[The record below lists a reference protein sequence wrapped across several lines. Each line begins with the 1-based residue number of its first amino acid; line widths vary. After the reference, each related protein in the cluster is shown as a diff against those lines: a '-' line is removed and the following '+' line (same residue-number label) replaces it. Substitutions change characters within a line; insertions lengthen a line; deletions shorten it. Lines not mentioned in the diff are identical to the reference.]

1 MIDYETL
8 KVIWW
13 LFIGVLLI
21 GFAITDGFDLG
32 VAALLPLLGRS
43 DEERRV
49 IVNTVG
55 PVWEGNQVWLVT
67 AGGAIFAA
75 WPLVYAT
82 AFSGFYGAMLLTLFA
97 LFLRPAG
104 IVYRSKR
111 DDPRWRS
118 AWDWGLFVSGV
129 VPAVV
134 FGVAFGNLLRGVP
147 FHFDPATMGVVYT
160 GSLWQL
166 LNPFGLVAGMVSL
179 AMLTMQGA
187 TYLQIRTDDALER
200 RARTAAVWS
209 AVAFIVVFALAGL
222 WVSLGVPGYRIT
234 AMPPASSAFA
244 PIAKTVE
251 ASQGTWLANFASHPW
266 MMLAPIVAF
275 AAALGVI
282 AFARLDRA
290 VAAFIASSVVNA
302 GVILTAG
309 LAMFPFVMPSSTDPR
324 SSLTVWDAVSSHRTL
339 AIMFWVV
346 VVMLPLVLAYTA
358 WVYRVLRGKVTVA
371 YIRETTHTSY

>member
-8 KVIWW
+8 KLIWW

-21 GFAITDGFDLG
+21 GFAVTDGFDLG
-32 VAALLPLLGRS
+32 IGTLLPLLGRS

-49 IVNTVG
+49 MINAIG

-82 AFSGFYGAMLLTLFA
+82 AFSGFYAALLLTLFA

-104 IVYRSKR
+104 IVYRGKV

-118 AWDWGLFVSGV
+118 AWDWGLFVSGT
-129 VPAVV
+129 VPAIV
-134 FGVAFGNLLRGVP
+134 FGVAFGNLLQGVP
-147 FHFDPATMGVVYT
+147 FRFDPATMGVIYS
-160 GSLWQL
+160 GSLWGL
-166 LNPFGLVAGMVSL
+166 LNPFGLLVGIVSF
-179 AMLTMQGA
+179 AMLVMHGA
-187 TYLQIRTDDALER
+187 TFLQVRTEDALEL
-200 RARTAAVWS
+200 RARVAARW
-209 AVAFIVVFALAGL
+209 AAIALIVGFALAGV
-222 WVSLGVPGYRIT
+222 WVAYGVPGYRIT
-234 AMPPASSAFA
+234 GMPPASSGFA

-251 ASQGTWLANFASHPW
+251 SAPGIWLANFATYPW
-266 MMLAPIVAF
+266 MALAPIVSFAGAASVIVFSGTGRSLLAF
-275 AAALGVI
+275 VSSGVAI
-282 AFARLDRA
+282 
-290 VAAFIASSVVNA
+290 A

-309 LAMFPFVMPSSTDPR
+309 FAMFPFLMPSSTDPR

-346 VVMLPLVLAYTA
+346 AVMLPLVLAYTA
-358 WVYRVLRGKVTVA
+358 WVYRVVRGKLSVG
-371 YIRETTHTSY
+371 YIRENTHTSY

>member
-21 GFAITDGFDLG
+21 GFAVTDGFDLG
-32 VAALLPLLGRS
+32 VAVLLPILGRS

-82 AFSGFYGAMLLTLFA
+82 AFSGFYAAMLLTLFA

-104 IVYRSKR
+104 IVYRSKS

-166 LNPFGLVAGMVSL
+166 LNPFGLVAGLVSL

-187 TYLQIRTDDALER
+187 TYLQIRTEDALER
-200 RARTAAVWS
+200 RAATAAVWS
-209 AVAFIVVFALAGL
+209 AIAFIVVFALAGL
-222 WVSLGVPGYRIT
+222 WISLGVSGYRIT

-251 ASQGTWLANFASHPW
+251 ISQGTWLENFANYPW
-266 MMLAPIVAF
+266 MMLAPLAAF
-275 AAALGVI
+275 AGALGVI
-282 AFARLDRA
+282 AFARLGRA
-290 VAAFIASSVVNA
+290 APAFIASSVANA

-309 LAMFPFVMPSSTDPR
+309 LAMFPFVMPSSSDPR

-339 AIMFWVV
+339 WIMFWVV
-346 VVMLPLVLAYTA
+346 IVMLPLVLAYTA
-358 WVYRVLRGKVTVA
+358 WVYRVLRGKVTAA

>member
-8 KVIWW
+8 KLVWW

-21 GFAITDGFDLG
+21 GFAVTDGFDLG
-32 VAALLPLLGRS
+32 VAVLLPILGRS
-43 DEERRV
+43 DDERRV

-82 AFSGFYGAMLLTLFA
+82 AFSGFYAAMLLTLFA

-104 IVYRSKR
+104 IVYRSKN

-118 AWDWGLFVSGV
+118 AWDWGLFVSGL
-129 VPAVV
+129 VPSVV

-147 FHFDPATMGVVYT
+147 FHFDSATMGVVYT

-166 LNPFGLVAGMVSL
+166 LNPFGLLAGIVSL

-187 TYLQIRTDDALER
+187 TYLQIRTDDPLAR
-200 RARTAAVWS
+200 RAATAAVWS
-209 AVAFIVVFALAGL
+209 AIAFVAVFALAGL
-222 WVSLGVPGYRIT
+222 WVSLGLTGYRIT
-234 AMPPASSAFA
+234 AMPAASSAFA
-244 PIAKTVE
+244 PIAKTVD
-251 ASQGTWLANFASHPW
+251 ASQGTWLANFANHPW
-266 MMLAPIVAF
+266 MMLAPLAALAG
-275 AAALGVI
+275 AAAVI
-282 AFARLDRA
+282 AFSRLGRA
-290 VAAFIASSVVNA
+290 VPAFIASSIVNA

-309 LAMFPFVMPSSTDPR
+309 LAMFPFVMPSSSDPR

-346 VVMLPLVLAYTA
+346 IVMLPLVLAYTA
-358 WVYRVLRGKVTVA
+358 WVYRVMRGKVTVA

>member
-8 KVIWW
+8 KLVWW

-21 GFAITDGFDLG
+21 GFAVTDGFDLG
-32 VAALLPLLGRS
+32 VAVLVPILGRS

-49 IVNTVG
+49 IVNTIG
-55 PVWEGNQVWLVT
+55 PVWEGNQVWLIT

-82 AFSGFYGAMLLTLFA
+82 AFSGFYAAMLLTLFA

-104 IVYRSKR
+104 IVYRSKS
-111 DDPRWRS
+111 DDPRWRA

-160 GSLWQL
+160 GSFWQL
-166 LNPFGLVAGMVSL
+166 LNPFGLLAGIVSL

-187 TYLQIRTDDALER
+187 TYLQMRTDDVVQQRSA
-200 RARTAAVWS
+200 TAAVWS
-209 AVAFIVVFALAGL
+209 AIAFIAVFALAGL
-222 WVSLGVPGYRIT
+222 WVSVGMTGYRIT
-234 AMPPASSAFA
+234 TMPPASSAFA
-244 PIAKTVE
+244 PIAKTV
-251 ASQGTWLANFASHPW
+251 APQGTWLENFANRPW
-266 MMLAPIVAF
+266 MMLAPVVAF
-275 AAALGVI
+275 LAALAVI
-282 AFARLDRA
+282 AFSRLGRA
-290 VAAFIASSVVNA
+290 GAAFIASSIVNA

-309 LAMFPFVMPSSTDPR
+309 FAMFPFVMPSSSDPR
-324 SSLTVWDAVSSHRTL
+324 SSLTVWDAVSSHGTL

-358 WVYRVLRGKVTVA
+358 WVYRVMRGKVTVA
-371 YIRETTHTSY
+371 HIRETTHTSY

>member
-1 MIDYETL
+1 MDYESL

-32 VAALLPLLGRS
+32 VAVLLPLLGRS

-55 PVWEGNQVWLVT
+55 PVWEGNQVWLIT

-82 AFSGFYGAMLLTLFA
+82 AFSGFYAAMLLTLFA
-97 LFLRPAG
+97 LFFRPAG
-104 IVYRSKR
+104 IVYRSKH
-111 DDPRWRS
+111 DDPRWRN
-118 AWDWGLFVSGV
+118 AWDWSLFVSGV

-166 LNPFGLVAGMVSL
+166 LNPFGLLAGIVSL

-187 TYLQIRTDDALER
+187 TYLQIRTEDALAR
-200 RARTAAVWS
+200 RAATAAVWS
-209 AVAFIVVFALAGL
+209 AVAFIVLFALAGL
-222 WVSLGVPGYRIT
+222 WVSLGVAGYRIT

-251 ASQGTWLANFASHPW
+251 ASQGTWLENFADHPW
-266 MMLAPIVAF
+266 MMLAPAAAF
-275 AAALGVI
+275 AAALAVI
-282 AFARLDRA
+282 AFSRVGRA
-290 VAAFIASSVVNA
+290 VPAFIASSVVNA
-302 GVILTAG
+302 GAILTAG
-309 LAMFPFVMPSSTDPR
+309 FAMFPFVMPSSTDPR